1 MFIES
6 LKSENCEDL
15 IYLSGAHSVT
25 HGGIQNCECDSGGE
39 IDIGLQEWNNFS
51 VKCERFMVKNKKGQK
66 IILTLFL

>member
-51 VKCERFMVKNKKGQK
+51 TRVWSCYDKDILVKARELNV
-66 IILTLFL
+66 